1 MRKGLKKIFKRIIL
15 VLVILS
21 VISVLYY
28 YQIYAPIKI
37 EGVKVTIMS
46 LSESDLDSIK
56 YHYNNIYNGEFEA
69 EYSTLLRL
77 NGKFPEGDENDFR
90 VISIDLKINN
100 RSIFSQNDIRG
111 YITTGSEDSRML
123 SCTDNMTTDFVRS
136 FKNGEACPVF
146 MDLYTGGLTDEE
158 IVDYVLQQEI
168 KLYYN
173 NALGSKTEII
183 SLKDIQSVETDIRK
197 NE

>member
-1 MRKGLKKIFKRIIL
+1 MRKFLKKIIVI
-15 VLVILS
+15 LVILS
-21 VISVLYY
+21 AISALYY

-37 EGVKVTIMS
+37 EGVKVTVMP
-46 LSESDLDSIK
+46 LDESDLDSIRHR
-56 YHYNNIYNGEFEA
+56 YYEVYNGGFAA

-90 VISIDLKINN
+90 IISIDLKINN

-123 SCTDNMTTDFVRS
+123 SCTDSMTTDFVRS

-146 MDLYTGGLTDEE
+146 MHMYTGGLTDEE

-183 SLKDIQSVETDIRK
+183 SLKDIQPVESDIRK

>member
-1 MRKGLKKIFKRIIL
+1 MKKFLKKFIVIF
-15 VLVILS
+15 VILC

-28 YQIYAPIKI
+28 YQIYSPIKI
-37 EGVKVTIMS
+37 EGVRVTVMP
-46 LSESDLDSIK
+46 LDESDLDAMRHS
-56 YHYNNIYNGEFEA
+56 YNDVYNGGFEA
-69 EYSTLLRL
+69 EHCTLLRL
-77 NGKFPEGDENDFR
+77 NGKFPEGDEKDFR

-123 SCTDNMTTDFVRS
+123 SCTDNLTTDFVRS

-183 SLKDIQSVETDIRK
+183 SLKDIRSVETDIRK

>member
-1 MRKGLKKIFKRIIL
+1 M
-15 VLVILS
+15 
-21 VISVLYY
+21 
-28 YQIYAPIKI
+28 
-37 EGVKVTIMS
+37 
-46 LSESDLDSIK
+46 
-56 YHYNNIYNGEFEA
+56 
-69 EYSTLLRL
+69 
-77 NGKFPEGDENDFR
+77 
-90 VISIDLKINN
+90 
-100 RSIFSQNDIRG
+100 
-111 YITTGSEDSRML
+111 
-123 SCTDNMTTDFVRS
+123 
-136 FKNGEACPVF
+136 F